1 MYNFYLI
8 LKLVVWPGL
17 VRLAL
22 NYRIIKTMKR
32 AVLFLS
38 IRSANLDKP
47 RGAPGRLK
55 LFDRGS
61 YVNRTTFVVLV
72 QLIGSGK
79 NSDQCKNAESL
90 RDEVSSRKQR
100 LITVQSEEPLVRETR
115 ATQFYGTMPR
125 FISRVLNIFP
135 FELARGSS
143 LLFFLQRPSWQKK
156 TLQPGFLCKLLHE
169 EIIGGNAKSTMMQD
183 SGI

>member
-17 VRLAL
+17 VRLVL

-47 RGAPGRLK
+47 RGAPRKLK
-55 LFDRGS
+55 LSDRGS
-61 YVNRTTFVVLV
+61 YVNRTTFVVLA

-79 NSDQCKNAESL
+79 NSDRCKNAESL
-90 RDEVSSRKQR
+90 RGEVSSRKQR
-100 LITVQSEEPLVRETR
+100 LITVQSGEPLVR

-143 LLFFLQRPSWQKK
+143 HLFFLQRPCWQKK
-156 TLQPGFLCKLLHE
+156 TLQPGLLCKLLHE
-169 EIIGGNAKSTMMQD
+169 EIIGGNAKSTMMQG